1 MKNFEAFLEFIKEL
15 KKDGYCSAK
24 VKGVSDSALEIQI
37 TVEKGGLPEDVTIES
52 VRKTLELL

>member
-1 MKNFEAFLEFIKEL
+1 MKNFEAFLDFIKEL
-15 KKDGYCSAK
+15 KKGGYCSAK